1 MAPPEEQVKEL
12 LREAKQLIS
21 QLKAEDA
28 AAPAKQALELSRDA
42 SDQVS
47 TAEALRLL
55 LLAQMERGDIK
66 PEEALKQVKDEAS
79 KLKRSARDGRRAEAM
94 MQFTQAAIH
103 LAKVEPV
110 KAVQLGAEAE
120 AFFQREQDWPT
131 LAEVLEVVAPAHLH
145 RGDGKKAMDAANL
158 ILDVAQKMKAP
169 EVEARAW
176 TFVAAGRFMSK
187 SEDAA
192 EAARKALDLCRS
204 GRHRAG
210 EVQTL
215 LELAKG
221 QLTLQDSLSALA
233 SAREALKV
241 ARDAEIWPQAGR
253 AVEAIVEAQL
263 QAGNPQAALDEA
275 QEQLSSLTPAASKA
289 AAAMMSAVVV
299 ATAAL
304 KGADAGL
311 ERVKGYVEKLRAD
324 GNKRGE
330 VQMLHKLATMSPYA
344 DYALNT
350 AQAALKMAQH
360 LGFALEEKALKRTLT
375 ELYVA
380 KGKIDKAPNR
390 REALLLLQDLARNLE
405 KKDGDGFDDANQNL
419 NGYWP
424 ALTQSDVDA
433 AMQKVITMNPP
444 VYLEFLKSHGANV
457 DGKDAPTPAPADIQ
471 GLGLQNKLKT
481 GPKPYLYVNF
491 RVGGISYGPRYRC
504 CDLPC
509 AVVDQPGSAVGV
521 LNLQDISDDWE
532 RELQYNPSILD
543 CALQNGAAGI
553 FTQLPPGA

>member
-1 MAPPEEQVKEL
+1 MSDGFVSDPNEFASEGQKVQVWVSSIDGEKL
-12 LREAKQLIS
+12 G
-21 QLKAEDA
+21 
-28 AAPAKQALELSRDA
+28 LS
-42 SDQVS
+42 
-47 TAEALRLL
+47 
-55 LLAQMERGDIK
+55 M
-66 PEEALKQVKDEAS
+66 
-79 KLKRSARDGRRAEAM
+79 
-94 MQFTQAAIH
+94 
-103 LAKVEPV
+103 
-110 KAVQLGAEAE
+110 
-120 AFFQREQDWPT
+120 
-131 LAEVLEVVAPAHLH
+131 
-145 RGDGKKAMDAANL
+145 
-158 ILDVAQKMKAP
+158 
-169 EVEARAW
+169 
-176 TFVAAGRFMSK
+176 
-187 SEDAA
+187 
-192 EAARKALDLCRS
+192 
-204 GRHRAG
+204 
-210 EVQTL
+210 
-215 LELAKG
+215 
-221 QLTLQDSLSALA
+221 
-233 SAREALKV
+233 
-241 ARDAEIWPQAGR
+241 
-253 AVEAIVEAQL
+253 
-263 QAGNPQAALDEA
+263 
-275 QEQLSSLTPAASKA
+275 
-289 AAAMMSAVVV
+289 
-299 ATAAL
+299 
-304 KGADAGL
+304 
-311 ERVKGYVEKLRAD
+311 VEKLRAD

-390 REALLLLQDLARNLE
+390 REALPRLLLQDLARNLE
-405 KKDGDGFDDANQNL
+405 KKDRLRPDGDGFDDANQNL

-509 AVVDQPGSAVGV
+509 AVVDQPGSA
-521 LNLQDISDDWE
+521 